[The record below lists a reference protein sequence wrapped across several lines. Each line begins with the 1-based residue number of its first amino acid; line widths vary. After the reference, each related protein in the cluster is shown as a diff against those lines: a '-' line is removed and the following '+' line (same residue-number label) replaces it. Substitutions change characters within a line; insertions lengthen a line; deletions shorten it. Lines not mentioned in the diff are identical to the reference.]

1 MFFVVNNRFFDRN
14 PKRNTGIKLVLS
26 NENSLFKANRAW
38 KKYSKLILKTW
49 LFIPRNKGAKQ
60 IFCLSEMLDMA
71 EIHWSAKAAPVGF
84 RGIDGV
90 LIKKGNPER

>member
-1 MFFVVNNRFFDRN
+1 MFFVVDNRFFDSN

-26 NENSLFKANRAW
+26 NENSLFEANRAW

-60 IFCLSEMLDMA
+60 IFCLPEMLDMA
-71 EIHWSAKAAPVGF
+71 EIIWSAKLQRKSSAGRSP
-84 RGIDGV
+84 RNRRSTD
-90 LIKKGNPER
+90 